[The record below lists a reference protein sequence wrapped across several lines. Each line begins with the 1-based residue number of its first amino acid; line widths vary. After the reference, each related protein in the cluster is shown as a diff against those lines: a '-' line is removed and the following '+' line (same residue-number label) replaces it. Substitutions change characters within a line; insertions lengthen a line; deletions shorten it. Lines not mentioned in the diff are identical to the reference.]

1 MVDDKDDIIDKFK
14 DIDNSKEIRE
24 LQKPKESKTVKARD
38 NKDYDNF
45 GFHWYPKQ
53 TPSSK
58 GALFG
63 LAICGLGIL
72 ILIIQVI
79 LFDVYVLFSAII
91 FIISGW
97 ILACHFAANIEKE
110 KQRKS

>member
-14 DIDNSKEIRE
+14 DIDNSKEIRD

-45 GFHWYPKQ
+45 GYHWYPKQ
-53 TPSSK
+53 TPSSI

-72 ILIIQVI
+72 VLISQVIFFDVSYTIFAIFLIIGGW
-79 LFDVYVLFSAII
+79 LLAGHFSV
-91 FIISGW
+91 
-97 ILACHFAANIEKE
+97 NIEKE

>member
-63 LAICGLGIL
+63 LAICNLGIL

-79 LFDVYVLFSAII
+79 FFDIVGMFFGILL
-91 FIISGW
+91 IISGW